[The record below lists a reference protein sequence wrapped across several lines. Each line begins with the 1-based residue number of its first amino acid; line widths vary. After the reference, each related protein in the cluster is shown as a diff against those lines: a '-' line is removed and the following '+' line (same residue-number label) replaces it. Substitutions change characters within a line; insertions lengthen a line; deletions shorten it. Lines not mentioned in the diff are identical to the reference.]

1 MKRINYVCTTC
12 SQTFTRRASGI
23 RHNSNLH
30 LGTAG
35 IVRLIDYIVGRSSGQ
50 YLQCNPLDF
59 RLIKRQKNPQLGDK
73 RYRQKT
79 SSDKLLDNLNV
90 YAQVKRAVNG
100 NQNLGRSIEGIPFLL
115 DFEKISNKTI
125 STQNS
130 NSNQYEQARAE
141 LVAIEQMLTRFYNR
155 KFALDTI
162 RTLINTSN
170 IRGNYS
176 DIHETLENHRRNI
189 RKRFGYIVWC

>member
-1 MKRINYVCTTC
+1 
-12 SQTFTRRASGI
+12 
-23 RHNSNLH
+23 
-30 LGTAG
+30 
-35 IVRLIDYIVGRSSGQ
+35 
-50 YLQCNPLDF
+50 
-59 RLIKRQKNPQLGDK
+59 
-73 RYRQKT
+73 
-79 SSDKLLDNLNV
+79 LNV
-90 YAQVKRAVNG
+90 YAQLKRAVNG

-176 DIHETLENHRRNI
+176 DIHETLGNHRRNI
-189 RKRFGYIVWC
+189 RKRFGYIV